1 MNVKCWIAGA
11 CLAALPAVVASDKV
25 LSYRV
30 QVDGTD
36 VPLRA
41 EVVKFGSKHP
51 DSKTSFEGPY
61 WFGAFAISHSVE
73 VTVDCSYPLGKVRIL
88 PASAGIVPR
97 HLSENRIAFT
107 ADKPFKI
114 SIERHGRKSP
124 LLLFAD
130 APEKYFPNIKTP
142 TRLHK

>member
-97 HLSENRIAFT
+97 HLSENRIALIPSFS
-107 ADKPFKI
+107 AHRNRPCASKP
-114 SIERHGRKSP
+114 
-124 LLLFAD
+124 
-130 APEKYFPNIKTP
+130 KTSRSLIASG
-142 TRLHK
+142 TTFFSC